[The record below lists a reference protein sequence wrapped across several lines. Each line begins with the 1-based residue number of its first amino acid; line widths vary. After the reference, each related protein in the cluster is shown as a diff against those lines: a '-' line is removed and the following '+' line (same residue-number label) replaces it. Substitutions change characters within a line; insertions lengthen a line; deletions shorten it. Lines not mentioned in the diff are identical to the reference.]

1 MIDYQTTIQHNWLNH
16 PDYSLLWIAAREIVW
31 IMFCK
36 PSINAPQWIE
46 TQHRFLLL
54 LILTG
59 MFSIKCRNLHFK
71 LLKSLFCKRSSLW
84 NLRGTHISD
93 QIYDGRYFDP
103 STRAA
108 INAVWQLAEPA
119 SGTVKRHGHD
129 GDMGSAMTCH
139 DLSMK
144 NNDNLWKLVKQW
156 ESQWISP
163 ASGCTQWRSMMM
175 CSTSLSWNGFCSW
188 LIGFTVSP

>member
-1 MIDYQTTIQHNWLNH
+1 M
-16 PDYSLLWIAAREIVW
+16 
-31 IMFCK
+31 C
-36 PSINAPQWIE
+36 
-46 TQHRFLLL
+46 
-54 LILTG
+54 
-59 MFSIKCRNLHFK
+59 
-71 LLKSLFCKRSSLW
+71 

-144 NNDNLWKLVKQW
+144 NNENFLNNGNLNEFHPHQDV
-156 ESQWISP
+156 P
-163 ASGCTQWRSMMM
+163 
-175 CSTSLSWNGFCSW
+175 NGEA
-188 LIGFTVSP
+188 

>member
-1 MIDYQTTIQHNWLNH
+1 M
-16 PDYSLLWIAAREIVW
+16 
-31 IMFCK
+31 C
-36 PSINAPQWIE
+36 
-46 TQHRFLLL
+46 
-54 LILTG
+54 
-59 MFSIKCRNLHFK
+59 
-71 LLKSLFCKRSSLW
+71 

-144 NNDNLWKLVKQW
+144 NNENLLN
-156 ESQWISP
+156 
-163 ASGCTQWRSMMM
+163 
-175 CSTSLSWNGFCSW
+175 NGNLNEFHPHQD
-188 LIGFTVSP
+188 IPNGEA